1 MRKLFLFICI
11 FIEIYSS
18 SNLRKLEKSD
28 DIIILHT
35 NDVHCGVQDSIGYDG
50 LALLKKQLQEKYKY
64 VFTVDIGDHIQGDTL
79 GILTQGEAIIKIMNK
94 LSYDVAILGNHEFD
108 YKIDVLK
115 SLSEKINCGYIS
127 TNYCY
132 NKNKTTIFDEYVIKE
147 AGDKKI
153 AFIGLTT
160 PETLTK
166 SYLLTLVDEQ
176 GNLMHDFLSGNNN
189 QDLYD
194 KVQKN
199 IDEVRS
205 KGADYVIL
213 LAHFGM
219 EGDVLEENTS
229 IRLLSHL
236 TGVNALLDGH
246 THKVYST
253 TTPDKN
259 GKEVIIAQ
267 TGTKLKN
274 IGKLIIKTNGTII
287 HEMISKVELNDD
299 YDASLVETVTRS
311 GVERYVDK
319 ETREFIDSLFD
330 DLSDKLNEII
340 GYSPFDLLIN
350 KDPSDDSHDQLSR
363 NEENTLANLVADA
376 FRSAAASDIVILN
389 AGAVKKDLFE
399 GNITYNDILTILPY
413 SDDIIVKIVSGQ
425 TILDALEHGVRLLP
439 EKSARFPQVS
449 GLKYKIDMSINSSV
463 VVDNANV
470 FVKVDGERRVY
481 DVYVGNEK
489 LEPKKNYSI
498 SSRSFL
504 LGGGDGYS
512 MFTPYEV
519 TQNSIN
525 IENQA
530 FSDFIKIDLKGVIP
544 EKYKEVEGRIIKTEG
559 KQSDQDGE
567 NNSKSNGNYIKRMKL
582 LSVFIILAVML

>member
-11 FIEIYSS
+11 LIEIYSS
-18 SNLRKLEKSD
+18 SNLRKLQKSD

-35 NDVHCGVQDSIGYDG
+35 NDVHCGVKDSIGYDG
-50 LALLKKQLQEKYKY
+50 LALLKKQLQKKYNY

-79 GILTQGEAIIKIMNK
+79 GILTQGEGIIKIMNK

-132 NKNKTTIFDEYVIKE
+132 KKNKTAIFDEYVIKE

-153 AFIGLTT
+153 AFIGMTT
-160 PETLTK
+160 PEALTK
-166 SYLLTLVDEQ
+166 SYLLTLVDDQ
-176 GNLMHDFLSGNNN
+176 GNLIYDFLSGNNN

-199 IDEVRS
+199 IDEVRA

-229 IRLLSHL
+229 KRLLSHL
-236 TGVNALLDGH
+236 TGVDALLDGH
-246 THKVYST
+246 THQVYNK

-259 GKEVIIAQ
+259 KKEVIIAQ

-274 IGKLIIKTNGTII
+274 IGKLIIKADGTLS
-287 HEMISKVELNDD
+287 HEMISKVELDND
-299 YDASLVETVTRS
+299 YDKSLVETVTRS
-311 GVERYVDK
+311 GVERHVDK
-319 ETREFIDSLFD
+319 ETREFIDSLFN
-330 DLSDKLNEII
+330 DLSDKLEEII
-340 GYSPFDLLIN
+340 GYSPFDLKIN
-350 KDPSDDSHDQLSR
+350 KDPSDDSHEQLTR
-363 NEENTLANLVADA
+363 NEENNLANLVSDA
-376 FRSAAASDIVILN
+376 IRSAASTDVVILN
-389 AGAVKKDLFE
+389 AGTIKKDLFE
-399 GNITYNDILTILPY
+399 GNITYKDILNILPY

-439 EKSARFPQVS
+439 QKSARFPQVS

-463 VVDNANV
+463 VVDANV

-489 LEPKKNYSI
+489 LDPQKNYSI
-498 SSRSFL
+498 SSRGFL

-512 MFTPYEV
+512 MFTSYDV
-519 TQNSIN
+519 AQNSIK

-530 FSDFIKIDLKGVIP
+530 LSDFIKIDLKGVIP

-559 KQSDQDGE
+559 KQLNEDKE
-567 NNSKSNGNYIKRMKL
+567 NNSKSKGNYIKRTKFL
-582 LSVFIILAVML
+582 FVFIILAIIL